1 MSDTGGYH
9 AFTQRS
15 SGRASEIQ
23 TEVKLRLGSSIAQQF
38 GLSQET
44 EVGGAAVWDTGAPFS
59 VVSSRVIGGLALEPL
74 GFVRLVGVGGS
85 EYVSGVYMVDFL
97 LPALQINNLRVAESP
112 ILGQI
117 RADGTY
123 SEDMLIGMDI
133 INQGDFAITNAGG
146 QTAFSFRYPSAR
158 HHIDFLGGSGDNPFP
173 PGAK

>member
-85 EYVSGVYMVDFL
+85 CWRNCHAQNKVVS
-97 LPALQINNLRVAESP
+97 LRRGCSVRFSP
-112 ILGQI
+112 V
-117 RADGTY
+117 
-123 SEDMLIGMDI
+123 E
-133 INQGDFAITNAGG
+133 
-146 QTAFSFRYPSAR
+146 
-158 HHIDFLGGSGDNPFP
+158 
-173 PGAK
+173 